1 MLRLSATINLD
12 LPCYSAVDPLAQCPS
27 IVAGQLREKPQ
38 SNILVGKPRYGK
50 GTNDASSEASAKP
63 ENA

>member
-12 LPCYSAVDPLAQCPS
+12 LPCYFAVDPLAQCPS

-38 SNILVGKPRYGK
+38 SSILVGQPTCGK
-50 GTNDASSEASAKP
+50 GTYGHSGMA
-63 ENA
+63 